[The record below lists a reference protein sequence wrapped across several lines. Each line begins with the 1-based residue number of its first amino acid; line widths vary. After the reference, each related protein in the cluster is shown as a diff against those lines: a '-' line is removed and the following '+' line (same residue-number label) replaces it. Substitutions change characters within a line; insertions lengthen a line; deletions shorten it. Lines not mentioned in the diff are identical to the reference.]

1 MTRSGNRLT
10 RTHNTSE
17 ARVRYAVGV
26 AFCPTARRQ
35 VGTPPM
41 PDDATSSD
49 SPSDPSG
56 PNRLNNNDDDGDA
69 LGESDSSA
77 PAPRML
83 SRRTRLELSI
93 LQATL
98 RTSKEQAAPGPETPD
113 SGDADASEDAEPD
126 ASP

>member
-1 MTRSGNRLT
+1 M
-10 RTHNTSE
+10 
-17 ARVRYAVGV
+17 RYAVGV

-35 VGTPPM
+35 VGALPM
-41 PDDATSSD
+41 PDDTPSSD
-49 SPSDPSG
+49 SPSDASDPSR
-56 PNRLNNNDDDGDA
+56 PNDKNDDADA
-69 LGESDSSA
+69 LDESESSA

-98 RTSKEQAAPGPETPD
+98 RTSNEPTDSGPETPD
-113 SGDADASEDAEPD
+113 SGDANASEDAAPD